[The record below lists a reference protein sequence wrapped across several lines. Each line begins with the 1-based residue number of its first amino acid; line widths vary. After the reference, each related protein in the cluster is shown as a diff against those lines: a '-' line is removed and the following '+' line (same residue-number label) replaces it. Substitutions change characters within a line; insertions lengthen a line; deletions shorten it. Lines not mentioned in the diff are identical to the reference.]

1 MSDDPQRSDSH
12 PDDDTPQSSAD
23 TTSKKLPR

>member
-23 TTSKKLPR
+23 TSKKLPR